1 MALLDNGYRVGAG
14 LALGIGAILLAPV
27 LVPVV
32 AAAAKPIIKAGIKG
46 GMLLYAKT
54 REIIAE
60 TQEVIEDLA
69 AEAKSELAQEQQV
82 VVPEVTSD

>member
-14 LALGIGAILLAPV
+14 LAVGIGAILLAPV

>member
-1 MALLDNGYRVGAG
+1 MALLDNGYRVCAG
-14 LALGIGAILLAPV
+14 LAIGIGALLLAPV
-27 LVPVV
+27 VVPVV

-69 AEAKSELAQEQQV
+69 AEAKAELAQEREV
-82 VVPEVTSD
+82 VVPEVASD